1 MWVGTSNGLNRYDE
15 ESNKFINYY
24 ANDTNKSI
32 NNNYITDIEEDDLGY
47 LWVSTIEGTVAIKL
61 NTYEIF
67 NEKNES
73 NLKYIYQ
80 MDKDNEGNIWNVG
93 KDSIYK
99 VIVGE
104 DKFYKY
110 QIDIDD
116 VEYNEINKVL
126 CSSND
131 KIWFGGFNGL
141 IEYNQNDNSTKIYK
155 SNKNL
160 SNYILSDFI
169 TCLYED
175 GNGVRSEEHT
185 SELQSL

>member
-1 MWVGTSNGLNRYDE
+1 MWVGTSNGLNRYDK

-24 ANDTNKSI
+24 SDDTNKSI

-131 KIWFGGFNGL
+131 KIW
-141 IEYNQNDNSTKIYK
+141 
-155 SNKNL
+155 
-160 SNYILSDFI
+160 
-169 TCLYED
+169 
-175 GNGVRSEEHT
+175 
-185 SELQSL
+185 